1 MYDEGE
7 PSTAER
13 VRLRGETVISVGEGS
28 HYRVHKNRTIKRLK
42 QVVVYPYINPSSLHL
57 YINKIETAKY
67 YVSCTVVD
75 SEFRPPNFFDR
86 KKL

>member
-42 QVVVYPYINPSSLHL
+42 QVVVYPYVNPSSLH
-57 YINKIETAKY
+57 
-67 YVSCTVVD
+67 
-75 SEFRPPNFFDR
+75 
-86 KKL
+86 